1 MDKALPGVV
10 APGRPFL
17 ERFDQ
22 FNTSLCA
29 AAEAVA
35 LAAIVFM
42 VVLTCA
48 DVVGAKFFL
57 WPVPGSLDMMMMA
70 QLIAVAF
77 GGAATM
83 AEGRHIAVDFF
94 VQLLPER
101 PRAALAALVHLAS
114 FVLFAIVSW
123 RLFALGADLQGSHE
137 VTATA
142 AIPVAPFAYAAALAM
157 VPLCLVLAHA
167 SLQSLEALRNDA

>member
-1 MDKALPGVV
+1 MDKALSGVAVPGK
-10 APGRPFL
+10 PFL
-17 ERFDQ
+17 ARFEQ
-22 FNTSLCA
+22 LNRSLCA

-42 VVLTCA
+42 VLLTCV
-48 DVVGAKFFL
+48 DVAGAKLFL
-57 WPVPGSLDMMMMA
+57 RPVPGALDMMMMA
-70 QLIAVAF
+70 QLVGVAF

-83 AEGRHIAVDFF
+83 IQGRHIAVDFF
-94 VQLLPER
+94 VLLLPDR
-101 PRAALAALVHLAS
+101 PRAALAAVVHLAS
-114 FVLFAIVSW
+114 LALFAVVSW
-123 RLFALGADLQGSHE
+123 RLFAYGADLQAAHE

-167 SLQSLEALRNDA
+167 LLQSLEAMRNEP

>member
-1 MDKALPGVV
+1 MDKALPGVA

-17 ERFDQ
+17 VRFEQ
-22 FNTSLCA
+22 FNRSICTV
-29 AAEAVA
+29 AEAVA

-42 VVLTCA
+42 VVLTCV

-57 WPVPGSLDMMMMA
+57 RPVPGSLDMMMMA
-70 QLIAVAF
+70 QLVGVAF
-77 GGAATM
+77 GGAATLI
-83 AEGRHIAVDFF
+83 EGRHIAVDFF
-94 VQLLPER
+94 VLLMPER
-101 PRAALAALVHLAS
+101 PRAALASAVHLAS
-114 FVLFAIVSW
+114 FALFAIVSW
-123 RLFALGADLQGSHE
+123 RLFAHGADLQAGHE

-167 SLQSLEALRNDA
+167 FLQSVEAFRNEP